1 MCGADDPEAGRRDG
15 KIVSGMKRVLAG
27 VVKSLITTII
37 FFSFAEVALRGAYFV
52 RNGMVSRVPLPY
64 ALGDEYGPIP
74 PWLDRM
80 MILVPDDTLIWRN
93 LPNVR
98 RTYVDIFS
106 PVRRE
111 RDRVALLR
119 RFVPTLPAEFRG
131 NPTWTIAL
139 NSQGYRTGEYTAA
152 RMPATIRIACIG
164 DSWTF
169 GMNVDPVSYTHLTL
183 PTIYSV

>member
-1 MCGADDPEAGRRDG
+1 
-15 KIVSGMKRVLAG
+15 MKRVLAV

-37 FFSFAEVALRGAYFV
+37 FFAMAEVALRGAYVGRNTMV
-52 RNGMVSRVPLPY
+52 RVVPLPY

-80 MILVPDDTLIWRN
+80 LILVPDDTLIWRS
-93 LPNVR
+93 LSNVR

-106 PVRRE
+106 PVRSE

-119 RFVPTLPAEFRG
+119 RFVPTLPAEFRS

-139 NSQGYRTGEYTAA
+139 NSRGFRSDESDTAKATG
-152 RMPATIRIACIG
+152 TIRVACLG

-169 GMNVDPVSYTHLTL
+169 GM
-183 PTIYSV
+183 